1 MEETIMVLICVPSLD
16 KDGLRG
22 KISQHFGKTPYFVLI
37 KWENDKIET
46 FQILESNGKHMG
58 GHMTSGELITGSGA
72 NTLLCG
78 NLGPK
83 AIQMLQKAGIKVY
96 VGASGTVIEAV
107 QDWAEGKLKQA
118 SMDSA
123 CSDGHS

>member
-1 MEETIMVLICVPSLD
+1 MVLIGVPTLD
-16 KDGLRG
+16 KEGLGG

-37 KWENDKIET
+37 NWENDKIET

-58 GHMTSGELITGSGA
+58 GHKTSGELIIGSGA
-72 NTLLCG
+72 NTILCG

-83 AIQMLQKAGIKVY
+83 AIQMLQNAGIKVY

-107 QDWAEGKLKQA
+107 QDWDKGKLKQA
-118 SMDSA
+118 RMDSA
-123 CSDGHS
+123 CSDGHSS

>member
-1 MEETIMVLICVPSLD
+1 MVLICVPSLD

-37 KWENDKIET
+37 NWEDEKIENV
-46 FQILESNGKHMG
+46 QVLESKAKHTG
-58 GHMTSGELITGSGA
+58 GSMTPGEFIAGSRA
-72 NTLLCG
+72 SALLCG

-83 AIQMLQKAGIKVY
+83 AIQMLQNVGINVF
-96 VGASGTVIEAV
+96 VGASGTVVEAV

-118 SMDSA
+118 TMDSA
-123 CSDGHS
+123 CSDGHI